1 MRRADRLFRIVQFLR
16 MGRLLT
22 AEKLAEKLQVS
33 QRTIYRDIQDLQLAG
48 TPIEGEAGVGYT
60 LRRDMDLPPL
70 MFTRGELT
78 ALVLG
83 ARLVRAWGGAE
94 NVLGADQA
102 LQRIEA
108 VLPPDLQTEFDSI
121 LLYAPGYR
129 MKQHLRERLD
139 SLHGACKA
147 RHAITFDYTR
157 EDGEQSHRTVL
168 PLALT
173 FWSGVWTLTSWCE
186 LRDDFREFRLDRMA
200 EVAVLERIFV
210 PKKGQRLEDY
220 LKKMEAAAA
229 ERKRLI
235 AAGVISAPEGSACI
249 SSPAPA
255 SHRASTPLAST
266 GSTAPTGSKSALLDW
281 PVR

>member
-108 VLPPDLQTEFDSI
+108 VLPPDLRNEFDSI

-139 SLHGACKA
+139 SLHHACKT
-147 RHAITFDYTR
+147 RHAATFHYTR
-157 EDGEQSHRTVL
+157 EDGTESRRSVR

-173 FWSGVWTLTSWCE
+173 FWSGVWTLTAWCE

-210 PKKGQRLEDY
+210 QKKGQRLEDY
-220 LKKMEAAAA
+220 IKRMEAAAA

-235 AAGVISAPEGSACI
+235 ASGAVAPCPDDYRKPHRLQPDN
-249 SSPAPA
+249 SPVA
-255 SHRASTPLAST
+255 
-266 GSTAPTGSKSALLDW
+266 
-281 PVR
+281 

>member
-16 MGRLLT
+16 QGRLQT
-22 AEKLAEKLQVS
+22 AQTLATKLQVS

-83 ARLVRAWGGAE
+83 ARLVRAWGGEE
-94 NVLGADQA
+94 NVLGAAQA

-108 VLPPDLQTEFDSI
+108 VLPADLRNEFDSI

-129 MKQHLRERLD
+129 MKPHLRARLD
-139 SLHGACKA
+139 SLHMACKMRRVA
-147 RHAITFDYTR
+147 SFRYIR
-157 EDGEQSHRTVL
+157 EDGEVSERCVW
-168 PLALT
+168 PLALV

-186 LRDDFREFRLDRMA
+186 LRNDFRDFRLDRMD
-200 EVAVLERIFV
+200 EVAILERTFT
-210 PKKGQRLEDY
+210 PKKGQRLEDHI
-220 LKKMEAAAA
+220 KKVVPSA
-229 ERKRLI
+229 EERRELM
-235 AAGVISAPEGSACI
+235 
-249 SSPAPA
+249 APA
-255 SHRASTPLAST
+255 SSSL
-266 GSTAPTGSKSALLDW
+266 
-281 PVR
+281 